1 MKLLLTT
8 LLCLFLTG
16 CSAPTEAPPTEA
28 APLSREIADSLQ
40 AQYSSAV
47 EAVSLPVTGVQ
58 QVFPT
63 ENGFLIQTQ
72 ATLTL
77 LNEHFQVAASCTL
90 DFVPEITIS
99 EHAISAF
106 DPPSCQLVLLDLSL
120 QELRR
125 LSLPPS
131 CSGSPVFT
139 GSCVYYC
146 TQDSLY
152 CWDLESGIRR
162 RIREAVYDNPT
173 LTGIHW
179 DHSVLQCRIREGS
192 RERDLFLDAQ
202 TGQILQELDTT
213 ARLETLDGRYYCI
226 FPTGT
231 ADNLIFGLDPEAPMG
246 FFPESL
252 SAQCAFL
259 PESHRAVTW
268 EDSTLSC
275 YNLETG
281 QLLDTLTL
289 SHTPKTILEEKGRIL
304 LLLSQQ
310 DQDILLQW
318 TPQDISPNPK
328 VYTAS
333 WFTADSP
340 DHAGLAR
347 CQEYAQTLSQTF
359 GIEILIWKDAADIAP
374 WDYAF
379 TPEHRYPV
387 LLSQLQLLERCL
399 ERYPKEVLSQTA
411 AHFDA
416 LKICLVQSITG
427 TAGENSLSTA
437 TGIQFLHN
445 RDSHVVLATGPY
457 MEQALYHELFH
468 SMETH
473 IFSHS
478 NALDRWNELNP
489 AGFAYDLDHAAN
501 ARRNSGVYLEG
512 SHRSFVDIYSMS
524 FPKEDRARIF
534 EYAMLPDQQYLFR
547 SKTMQSK
554 LAAICTGIREA
565 YNLEI
570 SEDSF
575 IWEQYLQ

>member
-40 AQYSSAV
+40 AQFSSEV
-47 EAVSLPVTGVQ
+47 EAVSLPVGDIQ
-58 QVFPT
+58 QIFPT
-63 ENGFLIQTQ
+63 EDGFLIQSQT
-72 ATLTL
+72 TLTL
-77 LNEHFQVAASCTL
+77 LNETFQITTSCTL
-90 DFVPEITIS
+90 DFVPEISVS
-99 EHAISAF
+99 EQAISAY
-106 DPPSCQLVLLDLSL
+106 DPHSCQMLLLDLSL

-125 LSLPPS
+125 LSLPPA

-162 RIREAVYDNPT
+162 RIREAAYENPT

-179 DHSVLQCRIREGS
+179 NNTVLQCRIRDES
-192 RERDLFLDAQ
+192 QERDLFLDAQ

-213 ARLETLDGRYYCI
+213 ARLETMDGRYYCI

-231 ADNLIFGLDPEAPMG
+231 ADNLIFGSDPKTSMG

-252 SAQCAFL
+252 SAQCTFL

-275 YNLETG
+275 YDLETG
-281 QLLDTLTL
+281 LLLDTLTL
-289 SHTPKTILEEKGRIL
+289 SHAPKAIMNRKDTIFL
-304 LLLSQQ
+304 LISQQ
-310 DQDILLQW
+310 DRDILLRW
-318 TPQDISPNPK
+318 TPQGNSDNPT
-328 VYTAS
+328 VYTDS
-333 WFTADSP
+333 WFTSDSP
-340 DHAGLAR
+340 DHAGLSR
-347 CQEYAQTLSQTF
+347 CQEYAHRLSQRF
-359 GIEILIWKDAADIAP
+359 GIEILIWKDAAATAP
-374 WDYAF
+374 WDYTF

-387 LLSQLQLLERCL
+387 LLSRLQLLERCL
-399 ERYPKEVLSQTA
+399 DQYPGEILSQTA
-411 AHFDA
+411 AHFDT

-427 TAGENSLSTA
+427 TAGENSLTTA

-468 SMETH
+468 AMETH

-489 AGFAYDLDHAAN
+489 AGFTYDLDHAAN

-534 EYAMLPDQQYLFR
+534 EYAMLPEQEHLFQ

-554 LAAICTGIREA
+554 LDSICRGIREA
-565 YNLEI
+565 YCLEA
-570 SEDSF
+570 SDYPL